1 MKRAKRFNRNKRER
15 ECFKQRLHSIKV
27 KLIEWGLSRVRVSL
41 FIFILVWPSLFSI
54 KLILHPKRSLKR
66 FFFNFTPF
74 EGTTKRPRSGFNSRQ
89 WRTTES
95 QLNEF
100 FVIFLLIFV
109 FSVHLTV
116 NNCSKKWP
124 KTVFEPFGVDHQIV
138 NNYNPMITYVVK
150 VPSNIYLSISQFL
163 LNLFNRWS
171 TLVTQK
177 RPQFIS
183 TSRLELFK
191 HGPF

>member
-116 NNCSKKWP
+116 NNCSNKMTKDCIRAVWSWS
-124 KTVFEPFGVDHQIV
+124 
-138 NNYNPMITYVVK
+138 
-150 VPSNIYLSISQFL
+150 SN
-163 LNLFNRWS
+163 R
-171 TLVTQK
+171 
-177 RPQFIS
+177 
-183 TSRLELFK
+183 E
-191 HGPF
+191 